1 MGISGVYSDSA
12 RSARLSPRREVYP
25 SAEIPHLWAHGIP
38 DGKRVRNGTGNFYAI
53 GDTIYSYGPHFP
65 IARRVILRANGAND
79 RRGEVVYLLTTD
91 KYSVTTSGHISAVLA
106 SIPDKSGFTWRG
118 SYKDG
123 DQAPSASNIV
133 AMPPKDS
140 RGRDLWRALTD
151 RKRSALPVVEWFR
164 ERVNQTARRAV
175 APRIRATTRARLFA
189 RIGEIVDEW
198 RAVHS
203 MFGLRVKI
211 DSVSAPADMDA
222 LRDQVARESE
232 RVARANARAVA
243 SAKRAAARERLRR
256 AERERV
262 ALAEVLPAWRAGRVD
277 DSPSVKVRPMVAGQ
291 YVTIRDIPYPVLRIV
306 SEDGANVV
314 ETSHGARVSLED
326 ARRVLAMLPRL
337 FARIGER
344 DDTLEVGHYRGVTA
358 TPDSVRVGCHNIP
371 LSEVREF
378 VAHYS
383 ESHGLTMPEI
393 PETVPAAV

>member
-65 IARRVILRANGAND
+65 IARRVTLRANGAND
-79 RRGEVVYLLTTD
+79 RRGEVVYLLTTG
-91 KYSVTTSGHISAVLA
+91 KYSVTTSGHVSAVLA
-106 SIPDKSGFTWRG
+106 SIPDKGGFTWKG

-123 DQAPSASNIV
+123 DQSPSASNIV

-151 RKRSALPVVEWFR
+151 RKSSALPVVEWFR
-164 ERVNQTARRAV
+164 DRIDRTARAAV

-189 RIGEIVDEW
+189 RIGEIVEEW

-243 SAKRAAARERLRR
+243 SAKRAAARLESER

-314 ETSHGARVSLED
+314 ETSHGARVSVDD
-326 ARRVLAMLPRL
+326 ARKVLGMVPRL
-337 FARIGER
+337 LERIGET
-344 DDTLEVGHYRGVTA
+344 DDSAEVGHYR
-358 TPDSVRVGCHNIP
+358 RVGATREALRIGCHSIP
-371 LSEVREF
+371 WSEVRAF
-378 VAHYS
+378 VDHYG
-383 ESHGLTMPEI
+383 ERFGFGLPHLTG
-393 PETVPAAV
+393 VAV